1 MNNTVAFVRTSNIYD
16 DSRASKEIS
25 ALIKAGYKVI
35 ILGWNRDGY
44 AKEKTQTLF
53 KNANVDMFFYD
64 CFAKNGIGL
73 RNISKLL
80 KFIFWVKKKLE
91 RLNPDYVHAC
101 DLDAGVG
108 SFFFCKKKR
117 KKLVYDIFDY
127 YIDSRN
133 MPKPIQAVV
142 EKMEIAIINFA
153 SATIICTE
161 ERKKQIS
168 KAHPQK
174 IAVLHNSPEVD
185 VIGDEKIE
193 YDYAYCGALCQKRL
207 VGEILKDY
215 SKYSD
220 LNICFAGYGEF
231 AHLAEKNDSMF
242 PCFTFRG
249 SVPYVEVLDIE
260 RKCRCLAAIYEPTIR
275 NHRLCAPNKF
285 YEALA
290 LAKPIIVCRGTGI
303 DKIVQDNEI
312 GFVIDYDSSQ
322 FYAAVEKIKNNP
334 ELSVLMGRKA
344 RMLYE
349 QNYRWSVMKQ
359 RLIELYKELS

>member
-1 MNNTVAFVRTSNIYD
+1 MKTVAFVRASNIYD

-25 ALIKAGYKVI
+25 ALIEAGYKVV
-35 ILGWNRDGY
+35 ILGWNRDGN
-44 AKEKTQTLF
+44 AKEKTQALF
-53 KNANVDMFFYD
+53 GNADVEILFYD
-64 CFAKNGIGL
+64 CSAKNGIGL

-80 KFIFWVKKKLE
+80 KFILWVKKNLE
-91 RLNPDYVHAC
+91 ISNPDYVHAC
-101 DLDAGVG
+101 DLDAGLG
-108 SFFFCKKKR
+108 SFLFCKSKR
-117 KKLVYDIFDY
+117 RKLVYDIFDY

-133 MPKPIQAVV
+133 MPKPMQVVV

-161 ERKKQIS
+161 ERKIQIS

-174 IAVLHNSPEVD
+174 IAVLHNSPEVEA
-185 VIGDEKIE
+185 VVDEKIE

-207 VGEILKDY
+207 VGEILKGY
-215 SKYSD
+215 NKYSN

-231 AHLAEKNDSMF
+231 AHLAEENDSMF

-249 SVPYVEVLDIE
+249 AVPYAEVLDIE
-260 RKCRCLAAIYEPTIR
+260 NKSRCLAAIYEPTIR

-290 LAKPIIVCRGTGI
+290 LAKPIIVCKGTGI
-303 DKIVQDNEI
+303 DKVVQENEI
-312 GFVIDYDSSQ
+312 GFVIDYDVSQ

-334 ELSVLMGRKA
+334 EQSVLMGRKA
-344 RMLYE
+344 RVLYE
-349 QNYRWSVMKQ
+349 RNYKWSVMKQ
-359 RLIELYKELS
+359 RLIELYKELV